1 MGNSKAA
8 WALITALLA
17 LAVLVGAAA
26 AARLMSEV
34 GLIEAVPAVPLA
46 LVLALVSVLLA
57 RRVRFDQQRA
67 LARMPGA
74 GLAAVARGLGTLAL
88 IVAVTAA
95 LSLAVF
101 AVLSLALNRGC
112 QSCRYNPG
120 LRVRDRQ
127 QPARSPASPG
137 V

>member
-1 MGNSKAA
+1 MGNSRAA

-26 AARLMSEV
+26 AARLMSQV

-46 LVLALVSVLLA
+46 LVFALISVLLA

-67 LARMPGA
+67 LGRMPGA

-101 AVLSLALNRGC
+101 AVLSLALN
-112 QSCRYNPG
+112 
-120 LRVRDRQ
+120 
-127 QPARSPASPG
+127 
-137 V
+137 

>member
-1 MGNSKAA
+1 MGSAKAA

-17 LAVLVGAAA
+17 LGVLVGAAA

-46 LVLALVSVLLA
+46 LVLALVSVSLA

-67 LARMPGA
+67 LRHMPGA

-101 AVLSLALNRGC
+101 AVLSLALN
-112 QSCRYNPG
+112 
-120 LRVRDRQ
+120 
-127 QPARSPASPG
+127 
-137 V
+137 

>member
-17 LAVLVGAAA
+17 LAVLAGAAA

-88 IVAVTAA
+88 IVALTAA
-95 LSLAVF
+95 LALAVF
-101 AVLSLALNRGC
+101 AVLSLALN
-112 QSCRYNPG
+112 
-120 LRVRDRQ
+120 
-127 QPARSPASPG
+127 
-137 V
+137 

>member
-26 AARLMSEV
+26 AARLMSQV
-34 GLIEAVPAVPLA
+34 GLLEAVPAVPLA

-67 LARMPGA
+67 LARRPGA
-74 GLAAVARGLGTLAL
+74 GLATVARGLGTLAL
-88 IVAVTAA
+88 IVALTAA

-101 AVLSLALNRGC
+101 AVLSLALN
-112 QSCRYNPG
+112 
-120 LRVRDRQ
+120 
-127 QPARSPASPG
+127 
-137 V
+137 

>member
-26 AARLMSEV
+26 AARLMSQV

-74 GLAAVARGLGTLAL
+74 GVAAVARGLGTLAL

-101 AVLSLALNRGC
+101 AVLSLALN
-112 QSCRYNPG
+112 
-120 LRVRDRQ
+120 
-127 QPARSPASPG
+127 
-137 V
+137 

>member
-74 GLAAVARGLGTLAL
+74 RLAAVARGLGTLAL
-88 IVAVTAA
+88 IVALTAA
-95 LSLAVF
+95 LALAVF
-101 AVLSLALNRGC
+101 AVLSLALN
-112 QSCRYNPG
+112 
-120 LRVRDRQ
+120 
-127 QPARSPASPG
+127 
-137 V
+137 